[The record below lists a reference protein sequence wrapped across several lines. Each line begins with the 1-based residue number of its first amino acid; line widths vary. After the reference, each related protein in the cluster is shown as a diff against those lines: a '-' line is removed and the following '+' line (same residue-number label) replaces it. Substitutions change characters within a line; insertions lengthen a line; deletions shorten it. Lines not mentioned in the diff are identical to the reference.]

1 MVIEVYYLRFARWL
15 LLSSRFCKL
24 WAIRQQYPLVCDLL
38 AEFQSSIVDRVVMEL
53 LQSRQIVSDDFVWV
67 DQGIFLEPD
76 ALERFI
82 QHWDAMLARRVE
94 HLYAGE
100 ISYQQCLE
108 VQVQEYIACLLE
120 DQEFY
125 RPMLLKG

>member
-1 MVIEVYYLRFARWL
+1 M
-15 LLSSRFCKL
+15 
-24 WAIRQQYPLVCDLL
+24 CDLL